1 MGDAARPALVN
12 DDLLAEHERTG
23 RPVYRLTEPETVTV
37 VLGAGRQAEEDVLL
51 TRTTE
56 DGVPVLRRRGGGG
69 TVVLSPGQAVLAL
82 VTAVRSPFL
91 NREYFRL
98 INDWYRSA
106 LAGLGVPAER
116 IEDRGISDLAIG
128 ERKILGTSIYR
139 RRLVLF
145 YQGSLLVANDVSLF
159 DRYLKHPS
167 RVPDYRR
174 GRGHREFCTTL
185 SREGYAFSAGQL
197 IERLARVV
205 EERLPPLA

>member
-23 RPVYRLTEPETVTV
+23 RPVYRLTEPEAVTV
-37 VLGAGRQAEEDVLL
+37 VLGAGRQAEDDVLIA
-51 TRTTE
+51 RAAA

-82 VTAVRSPFL
+82 VTAVRSPFM

-98 INDWYRSA
+98 INDWYRTA

-145 YQGSLLVANDVSLF
+145 YQGSLLVANDVNLF
-159 DRYLKHPS
+159 DRYLSYPS

-185 SREGYAFSAGQL
+185 TREGYALSAAQL

-205 EERLPPLA
+205 EERLPALA